1 MSPFAAISANTVYIM
16 AVINNANFSSSEVAS
31 TVQSPSG
38 NGIDQGEPTEPLTMT
53 IKLGTTTCSLSE
65 GGQCPLVPCLTE
77 FEMLRISSTL
87 TGKVSRKFQTGDWLA
102 TPRLGTPTAR
112 QLYTVMSDGQYVVMV
127 FLEGAT
133 LQYELLIT
141 TRAEDLPRLRSKPRG
156 IAVTQ
161 DIFDAA
167 TASRDKVSISRKF
180 AKVVDEPLSEIVCTR
195 ENENQVLCSGDNRVD
210 LLEYKCAL
218 RDYQDGVCIW
228 LPESEVI
235 RRNSGL
241 QRRYKRGLE
250 QAAKQERQEALA
262 KEKIDKE
269 EQFRIAK
276 QHKARE
282 REAAKAAAAAAKVC
296 RKRQAG
302 HKRQRQ
308 NPHPES
314 KSDIDSTSQRQIQE
328 LTKQLEQVQ
337 VEADAKLN
345 EHVVRLE
352 KLLAVKSASSSNQ
365 DAHENNDGDTEFE
378 TTASTHQWPKKHKRA
393 AQERK
398 RWQAKHPN
406 KHRRRDVLYTERD
419 MEQASA
425 AALVR
430 VETMQKELLRQK
442 MMTLFGHQATMLDG
456 YQNSALGM

>member
-1 MSPFAAISANTVYIM
+1 M

-180 AKVVDEPLSEIVCTR
+180 AKVVDEPVSEIVCTR

-345 EHVVRLE
+345 ENVARLE

-406 KHRRRDVLYTERD
+406 KHRRREVMYTERD
-419 MEQASA
+419 MAHEKQASA

-430 VETMQKELLRQK
+430 VETMHKEILRQK
-442 MMTLFGHQATMLDG
+442 MMTLFGHQATMLEG